1 MENIQQYFRRFPGTP
16 PIGVPGD
23 YRCSVHFG
31 NTYRLDKARE
41 QAAFPPADVDAII
54 AHVND
59 FIEAIGI
66 HAVEFPV
73 MGSLQLP
80 LQINYKKI
88 QADNALRDPGD
99 IVWMKFTKDGYL
111 GVVAASNDINFDI
124 PSNASEYDK
133 KEWQYNSY
141 YKKKELVWKHNSAGI
156 LVHQIGKEWDTSFI
170 LVFPLSNIPAGYR
183 RGDIERAIGNYLI
196 DKKIPIIDFY
206 SHNY

>member
-1 MENIQQYFRRFPGTP
+1 MENLQQYFRCLPGTP

-31 NTYRLDKARE
+31 NTYRLDKAKE
-41 QAAFPPADVDAII
+41 QVTFPPADVDVITAY
-54 AHVND
+54 VND
-59 FIEAIGI
+59 FLEAIGMN
-66 HAVEFPV
+66 AVEFPTIEL
-73 MGSLQLP
+73 LQLP

-88 QADNALRDPGD
+88 QADHALREPGD

-111 GVVAASNDINFDI
+111 GVVATSDDINFDI

-133 KEWQYNSY
+133 KEWQYNFY
-141 YKKKELVWKHNSAGI
+141 RKEKELVWKHNSAGI
-156 LVHQIGKEWDTSFI
+156 LVHQIGKEWDTSFVLI
-170 LVFPLSNIPAGYR
+170 FPLSNIPAGYK